1 MSLTADEPA
10 GGGCACILTIRCTMH
25 HLPARIP
32 PPCPGPCQ
40 QKPPPSH
47 PWPNGSRLKA
57 SQTMM
62 RVTTCSLWGSWQLRA
77 LLLLTVM
84 ATCSQLVHAQ
94 PGSTSCKQS
103 KDESSCRRL
112 ASAGCVWAA
121 SKRVC
126 HHKGTSASSSCG
138 QIKDAAS
145 CGSKAGCKWS
155 TTKRECYHNK
165 GTSASSS
172 CGQIKDARSC
182 GSKAG
187 CQWST
192 TKRECYHN
200 KGTSASSACGQIKD
214 ARSCGSK
221 AGCQWSTTKR
231 ECYHNKGTS
240 ASSSCGQIKDA
251 RSCGSKAGCQWS
263 TTKREC
269 YHNKGTSASSSCGQ
283 IKDAASCAQ
292 KAQAGCKWSQARRAC
307 YGSTAAAAAPAQS
320 LRPAQA
326 PRQQRRQVAKVS
338 LAVDISSYNADPGK
352 FQRNFAAG
360 IATALSITPA
370 RVIIVNVQPGSV
382 AVEFYIAPAAGAG
395 ELSAEAAM
403 AKLASSAQNP
413 QVSQSFAQV
422 SGDLGS
428 LTQVS
433 VESRPVPGGTASAPL
448 RTGRGGGGDSSGGGA
463 AIAIGAG
470 VALLMLIAVAVTLLL
485 RKRPT
490 KRPKPSAA
498 SPVVVQGRVVEN
510 AGEWRQSTEFN
521 SLTGD
526 LSREDFGHGK
536 P

>member
-1 MSLTADEPA
+1 MSLADEPA

-145 CGSKAGCKWS
+145 CGSKAGCK
-155 TTKRECYHNK
+155 
-165 GTSASSS
+165 
-172 CGQIKDARSC
+172 
-182 GSKAG
+182 
-187 CQWST
+187 
-192 TKRECYHN
+192 
-200 KGTSASSACGQIKD
+200 
-214 ARSCGSK
+214 
-221 AGCQWSTTKR
+221 WSTTKR

-510 AGEWRQSTEFN
+510 AGELRQSTEFN